1 MWASILKQILYSG
14 FSERVYLL
22 QNDRK
27 IFKFKKVKGFYLLLV
42 TTGNNGRRS
51 DMQRA
56 LQQELSTTAEYLK
69 VLSLIF
75 LIGYKNCEQAKT

>member
-1 MWASILKQILYSG
+1 MTEKYSKSKKLK
-14 FSERVYLL
+14 
-22 QNDRK
+22 K
-27 IFKFKKVKGFYLLLV
+27 IKGFLILLV
-42 TTGNNGRRS
+42 TTGNIGRCS

-75 LIGYKNCEQAKT
+75 LIGYVNCEQAKT